1 MSYCVQFKL
10 VKKLF
15 GDKFD
20 TSFLT
25 VYLFPSLAEFKE

>member
-1 MSYCVQFKL
+1 VQFKL

-25 VYLFPSLAEFKE
+25 LYLFPTTADFID